1 MEDPNAEARGSA
13 RIVANYDTYA
23 EGDEDPYQ
31 RKKICT
37 LIAKDVNFIVYLD
50 DKNAVRWGFHGTY
63 GELPPD
69 AAAVLNRVSALAAI
83 PIEEI
88 PVPVQTAFRRMLGE
102 AVARVIGF
110 KDRTH
115 AEDILDKAER
125 YVTAFRES
133 VAREWHLQSTIV
145 TTALF
150 VIVATV
156 AWWCRDAVRRSLG
169 PAVLELVLAS
179 AAGAVGGFLSFASRS
194 RLVEVDPSAGRR
206 GYYFMGVARSFG
218 AASGAVAAALAVKT
232 KVILAFLAAPDGSS
246 PIVGLLITGV
256 VAGVSERLVPNLV
269 RSIDER
275 GAGKQ

>member
-1 MEDPNAEARGSA
+1 
-13 RIVANYDTYA
+13 V
-23 EGDEDPYQ
+23 
-31 RKKICT
+31 
-37 LIAKDVNFIVYLD
+37 
-50 DKNAVRWGFHGTY
+50 
-63 GELPPD
+63 
-69 AAAVLNRVSALAAI
+69 
-83 PIEEI
+83 
-88 PVPVQTAFRRMLGE
+88 
-102 AVARVIGF
+102 
-110 KDRTH
+110 
-115 AEDILDKAER
+115 
-125 YVTAFRES
+125 
-133 VAREWHLQSTIV
+133 HLQSTIV

-206 GYYFMGVARSFG
+206 GYYFMGLARSFG